1 MSNRHLL
8 PNLTDQYQQRQLRAY
23 IQGVEASLKNLPGS
37 NPLISAEYQ
46 LQELANCTN
55 ELNNTL
61 KLVGHVSPF
70 LDVNFLTN
78 EGKTNVPA
86 LDQHY
91 LAVVGQQ
98 LIKDYYAYRETATN
112 LSGRIKNLFAVFDQA
127 KLNPTEENLAGVLAE
142 ATFIHGEYVGWVESF
157 LRTIGAATRDII
169 NHLNMHR
176 NPVDAIPYPFPDHTE
191 VAIA

>member
-8 PNLTDQYQQRQLRAY
+8 PNLTDQHQQRQLRAY

-98 LIKDYYAYRETATN
+98 
-112 LSGRIKNLFAVFDQA
+112 
-127 KLNPTEENLAGVLAE
+127 
-142 ATFIHGEYVGWVESF
+142 
-157 LRTIGAATRDII
+157 
-169 NHLNMHR
+169 
-176 NPVDAIPYPFPDHTE
+176 
-191 VAIA
+191 